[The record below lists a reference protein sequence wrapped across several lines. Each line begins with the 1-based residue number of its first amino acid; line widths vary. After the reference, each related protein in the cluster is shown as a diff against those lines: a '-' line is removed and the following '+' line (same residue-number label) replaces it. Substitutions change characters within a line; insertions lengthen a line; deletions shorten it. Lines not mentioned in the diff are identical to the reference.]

1 MVNFE
6 GIGPKSPTS
15 YRRDDLPS
23 IVLTLLVVMV
33 FLTACHGKRKAL
45 ETINLSQRYGQQV
58 QYHDT
63 LWQMLSLRLDDLTV
77 EWQVDSVG
85 RTGTLVR
92 AQAEHAVLGTER
104 QTHTEVHTEVRHRD
118 TLATRQERIEPASS
132 ESAARSAG
140 YAWLFLLLLVAALL
154 AYVWFRQWRPR
165 WWG

>member
-6 GIGPKSPTS
+6 GISPKSPTS

-23 IVLTLLVVMV
+23 RVLTLLVVMV
-33 FLTACHGKRKAL
+33 FLTACHGKRKVL
-45 ETINLSQRYGQQV
+45 ETINLLQRYGQQV

-85 RTGTLVR
+85 GTGTLVR

-118 TLATRQERIEPASS
+118 TLATHQERIEPASS
-132 ESAARSAG
+132 ESAACSAG
-140 YAWLFLLLLVAALL
+140 YAWLLLLLLVAALA
-154 AYVWFRQWRPR
+154 AYLFRRWRPR
-165 WWG
+165 